1 LINEITLELNCLAWF
16 EQTGWNVL
24 NSSELSP
31 DSSNPLRKDY
41 KQVLIE
47 SDLHAAFERLNP
59 HLPINCFEQVLQKLN
74 QPESLDLVTN
84 NRAFHRMLL
93 EGVPVTYKKQDDW
106 LHDHAFLVDFN
117 HVHQNRFV
125 VVNQFTIL
133 GTKQPRRP
141 DIICFINGIPFAVL
155 ELKSPTDEN
164 ADIWDAFNQLQTYKE
179 EISDLFVF
187 NEALV
192 VSDGV
197 TARVYLSLIRSRTI
211 GYMIMPS

>member
-1 LINEITLELNCLAWF
+1 LGN
-16 EQTGWNVL
+16 
-24 NSSELSP
+24 
-31 DSSNPLRKDY
+31 
-41 KQVLIE
+41 
-47 SDLHAAFERLNP
+47 
-59 HLPINCFEQVLQKLN
+59 
-74 QPESLDLVTN
+74 
-84 NRAFHRMLL
+84 
-93 EGVPVTYKKQDDW
+93 
-106 LHDHAFLVDFN
+106 DHAFLVDFN

-125 VVNQFTIL
+125 AINQFTIL

-197 TARVYLSLIRSRTI
+197 TARVGSLTAIKNVFAVA
-211 GYMIMPS
+211 YH